1 MAEQPIGAQGRQTME
16 LTPAEQQAVE
26 RMRMTPADRVAEQ
39 QARKE
44 ARLDAMAPEVR
55 QVIEERNARVDA
67 MDPSQRRTFL
77 AGRRLAGTARSLK
90 LEVQKG
96 LSFSEA
102 MASLEPAEAEAVDWL
117 RGKLTE
123 TGA

>member
-1 MAEQPIGAQGRQTME
+1 MAEQPMGAQGNKTME

-26 RMRMTPADRVAEQ
+26 RMRMTPAERAAEQ
-39 QARKE
+39 QARKQ
-44 ARLDAMAPEVR
+44 ARLAAMTPEVR

-67 MDPSQRRTFL
+67 MDPTQRRAFL

-96 LSFSEA
+96 LSFDEA
-102 MASLEPAEAEAVDWL
+102 MASLEQAETEAVDWL
-117 RGKLTE
+117 RGKLAE
-123 TGA
+123 AGA